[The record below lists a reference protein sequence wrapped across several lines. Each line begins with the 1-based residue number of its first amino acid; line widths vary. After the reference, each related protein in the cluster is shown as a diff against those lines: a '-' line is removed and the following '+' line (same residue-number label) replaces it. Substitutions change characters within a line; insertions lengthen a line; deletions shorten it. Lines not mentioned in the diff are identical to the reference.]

1 MLTLML
7 PADCSLRMVCHLF
20 DQMTSAVQ
28 AEAEVEI
35 DCSALAVIDL
45 AGLQLLISAGRTA
58 RAAGKR
64 IRLQAPS
71 DILNAALAR
80 AGISPA
86 QFGDCILINRA

>member
-1 MLTLML
+1 
-7 PADCSLRMVCHLF
+7 MVRHLF

-28 AEAEVEI
+28 AEAQVEI

-45 AGLQLLISAGRTA
+45 AGLQLLVSAARTA

-64 IRLQAPS
+64 ISLRAPS

-86 QFGDCILINRA
+86 QLGDCVLINKA